1 MVLRQKATALRQT
14 TEYLLA
20 QRQRVTFDKAQ
31 VEHVRV
37 TLEHQST
44 KAKRLLKEHAS
55 YGFMFGQEELAA
67 EMVSAQA
74 TCMQFERFIEAKHK
88 EIEKAHARLSEVVID
103 ETPVEQLKAQLL
115 VLEEGIAVLQKQRAF
130 LFEYSDPGLSLQ
142 SVSMV
147 SETFLSVMNQL
158 TPDPDKTITRQSYMD
173 LVASHAK
180 VQEDLLKYTA
190 QHSANALELKELE
203 HCGSHNKVSCPAC
216 SHQWSIGYDAG
227 KHSRLSDLSNQLQT
241 RIDSLTLQ
249 SKQLQESIQ
258 EQNNYLS
265 LLSQL
270 AQLFRSWPAL
280 EEFWQYCGSSNLLR
294 TNPKSLVTEF
304 VHLKSDITT
313 VMELATLIKEH
324 SKLKE
329 LIAMKELSAKNNSAA
344 LKEHFDGL
352 VFDLEALQV
361 KHRASQAYRQ
371 QLQSFAQVDSSLQ
384 STVTGIQ
391 KLLSEWEGLSK
402 QNAVENLNHYLSDC
416 IRELQL
422 EENYLS
428 QQVSKVDVQKALIA
442 DIQEQIVKMTADKD
456 LLSIASKELSPVDGM
471 IARGLTNFINHLI
484 GQMNAFIEPIWASP
498 LTITPF
504 VPDEEGSLELD
515 YKFCIAVGE
524 SDIAFDLRDAS
535 FGQLEVINRAFVVVC
550 MKYLGLEDF
559 PLYLDEFGAQ
569 MDYVHRQKASSAM
582 MGLLDNSNFSQMFII
597 SHHENSYTSLV
608 NADVTV
614 LCPNNIILPGN
625 KAFNQKTIIN

>member
-1 MVLRQKATALRQT
+1 MA
-14 TEYLLA
+14 
-20 QRQRVTFDKAQ
+20 
-31 VEHVRV
+31 
-37 TLEHQST
+37 
-44 KAKRLLKEHAS
+44 
-55 YGFMFGQEELAA
+55 
-67 EMVSAQA
+67 
-74 TCMQFERFIEAKHK
+74 
-88 EIEKAHARLSEVVID
+88 
-103 ETPVEQLKAQLL
+103 
-115 VLEEGIAVLQKQRAF
+115 
-130 LFEYSDPGLSLQ
+130 
-142 SVSMV
+142 
-147 SETFLSVMNQL
+147 
-158 TPDPDKTITRQSYMD
+158 
-173 LVASHAK
+173 
-180 VQEDLLKYTA
+180 
-190 QHSANALELKELE
+190 
-203 HCGSHNKVSCPAC
+203 
-216 SHQWSIGYDAG
+216 
-227 KHSRLSDLSNQLQT
+227 
-241 RIDSLTLQ
+241 
-249 SKQLQESIQ
+249 
-258 EQNNYLS
+258 
-265 LLSQL
+265 
-270 AQLFRSWPAL
+270 
-280 EEFWQYCGSSNLLR
+280 
-294 TNPKSLVTEF
+294 
-304 VHLKSDITT
+304 
-313 VMELATLIKEH
+313 
-324 SKLKE
+324 
-329 LIAMKELSAKNNSAA
+329 
-344 LKEHFDGL
+344 
-352 VFDLEALQV
+352 
-361 KHRASQAYRQ
+361 
-371 QLQSFAQVDSSLQ
+371 
-384 STVTGIQ
+384 GIQ
-391 KLLSEWEGLSK
+391 KLLSDWEGLSK